1 MKRRVLIVEDSTSA
15 RMDLQSVLE
24 PSGFEVIA
32 SPTLSE
38 ARDAFRRGR
47 LDLLVVDANLPD
59 GDGLSWIGTLR
70 KTEPGE
76 RIPIL
81 VISGTCDIPARIA
94 AMRAGAS
101 DFVGKPY
108 AAPYVLRR
116 ALELTSGRGQ
126 RAPGPGRVLVV
137 DDSLTYGHALG
148 NELRRDGH
156 DVVLA
161 ASGEEALE
169 YLDAQEVDC
178 VLLDLFMPG
187 MDGVDVCRQLRL
199 RPSTRAV
206 PILMLTGRKD
216 TTVKGAAFEAGVD
229 EFAVKTHDVAAL
241 RERVATLLSRARNA
255 PGQRVA
261 PTTPEPDEVVGAS
274 GSVFFDQV
282 VSASGLS
289 EVLGAS
295 VIRRACER
303 VGLRA
308 DELTPSTLARALPE
322 IERRLRLFLPPV
334 AARSGLSSIAALTRG
349 PAERP
354 RGRGA

>member
-1 MKRRVLIVEDSTSA
+1 MTRKVLIVEDSTTA
-15 RMDLQSVLE
+15 RIDLQGVLE
-24 PSGFEVIA
+24 PSRFEVIA
-32 SPTLSE
+32 CSTLAH
-38 ARDAFRRGR
+38 AREAFRHERA
-47 LDLLVVDANLPD
+47 DLLVVDANLPD
-59 GDGLSWIGTLR
+59 GDGLSWIGSVR

-76 RIPIL
+76 RVPIL
-81 VISGTCDIPARIA
+81 VISAACEIPARIA

-126 RAPGPGRVLVV
+126 RAPGPGRVLVI
-137 DDSLTYGHALG
+137 DDSATYGHALG

-178 VLLDLFMPG
+178 VLLDVFMPG

-199 RPSTRAV
+199 RAATRAV

-241 RERVATLLSRARNA
+241 RERVGVLLSRARNA
-255 PGQRVA
+255 PGQRLA
-261 PTTPEPDEVVGAS
+261 PTTPERGEVAEAS
-274 GSVFFDQV
+274 GSAFFDRV

-308 DELTPSTLARALPE
+308 DELTPSTLSRALPE
-322 IERRLRLFLPPV
+322 IERRLRLFLAAV
-334 AARSGLSSIAALTRG
+334 DARSGLTSITALTRD
-349 PAERP
+349 AERS
-354 RGRGA
+354 RGRGG